1 MAKFIDISP
10 AEEIVLRDPENKREL
25 HGIFNM
31 KCVFIFQNKLA
42 EMKINKDTLQKVD
55 MLALCLFSAVNASE
69 EMELSYSDAAVLS
82 KRMSPSSGAEIIRMF
97 NESLMN
103 SLDEERQEEIKKI
116 MDRLAMNLS
125 L

>member
-1 MAKFIDISP
+1 MEKFIDISP

-42 EMKINKDTLQKVD
+42 EMKINKDTIQKVD

-69 EMELSYSDAAVLS
+69 DMELSYSDAAALS
-82 KRMSPSSGAEIIRMF
+82 KRMAPSSGAEIIRMF
-97 NESLMN
+97 NESLIN
-103 SLDEERQEEIKKI
+103 SLDEERQEAIKKI
-116 MDRLAMNLS
+116 MDRHMMNLS

>member
-69 EMELSYSDAAVLS
+69 EMELSDAAVLS
-82 KRMSPSSGAEIIRMF
+82 KRMAPSSGAEIIRMF
-97 NESLMN
+97 NESLMD

>member
-10 AEEIVLRDPENKREL
+10 AEEIILRDPENKREL

-42 EMKINKDTLQKVD
+42 EMKINKDTIQKVD

-82 KRMSPSSGAEIIRMF
+82 KRMAPSSGAEIIRMF
-97 NESLMN
+97 NESLIN
-103 SLDEERQEEIKKI
+103 SLDEERQEAIKKI
-116 MDRLAMNLS
+116 MDRIMMNLS

>member
-42 EMKINKDTLQKVD
+42 EMKINKDTIQKVD

-82 KRMSPSSGAEIIRMF
+82 KRMAPSSGAEIIRMF
-97 NESLMN
+97 NESLIN
-103 SLDEERQEEIKKI
+103 SLDEERQEAIKKN
-116 MDRLAMNLS
+116 MDRLMMNLS

>member
-42 EMKINKDTLQKVD
+42 EMKINKDTIQKVD

-82 KRMSPSSGAEIIRMF
+82 KRMAPSSGAEIIRMY
-97 NESLMN
+97 NESLIN
-103 SLDEERQEEIKKI
+103 SLDEERQEAIKKI
-116 MDRLAMNLS
+116 MDRLMINLS

>member
-42 EMKINKDTLQKVD
+42 EMKINKDTIQKVD

-69 EMELSYSDAAVLS
+69 EMELSYSDAEVLS
-82 KRMSPSSGAEIIRMF
+82 KRMAPSSGAEIIRMF
-97 NESLMN
+97 NESLIN
-103 SLDEERQEEIKKI
+103 SLNEERQETIKKI
-116 MDRLAMNLS
+116 MDRLMMNLS

>member
-42 EMKINKDTLQKVD
+42 EMKINKDTIQKVD

-82 KRMSPSSGAEIIRMF
+82 KRMAPSSGAEIIRMF
-97 NESLMN
+97 NESLIN
-103 SLDEERQEEIKKI
+103 SLDEERQEAIKKI
-116 MDRLAMNLS
+116 MDRLMINLS

>member
-10 AEEIVLRDPENKREL
+10 AEEIILRDPENKREL

-42 EMKINKDTLQKVD
+42 EMKINKDTIQKVD

-82 KRMSPSSGAEIIRMF
+82 KRMAPSSGAEIIRLF
-97 NESLMN
+97 NESLIN
-103 SLDEERQEEIKKI
+103 SLDEERQEAIKKI
-116 MDRLAMNLS
+116 MDRIMMNLS

>member
-1 MAKFIDISP
+1 MEKFIDISP

-42 EMKINKDTLQKVD
+42 EMKINKDTIQKVD

-69 EMELSYSDAAVLS
+69 EMELSYSDAAALS
-82 KRMSPSSGAEIIRMF
+82 KRMAPSSGAEIIRMF
-97 NESLMN
+97 NESLIN
-103 SLDEERQEEIKKI
+103 SLDEERQEAIKKI
-116 MDRLAMNLS
+116 MDRLMMNLS

>member
-42 EMKINKDTLQKVD
+42 EMKINKDTIQKVD

-82 KRMSPSSGAEIIRMF
+82 KRMAPSSGAEIIRMF
-97 NESLMN
+97 NESLIN
-103 SLDEERQEEIKKI
+103 SLDEERQEAIKKI
-116 MDRLAMNLS
+116 MDRLMMNLS

>member
-42 EMKINKDTLQKVD
+42 EMKINKDTIQKVD
-55 MLALCLFSAVNASE
+55 MLALCLFSAINASE

-82 KRMSPSSGAEIIRMF
+82 KRMAPSSGAEIIRMF
-97 NESLMN
+97 NESLIN
-103 SLDEERQEEIKKI
+103 SLDEERQEAIKKI
-116 MDRLAMNLS
+116 MDRLMMNLS

>member
-1 MAKFIDISP
+1 MVKFIDISP
-10 AEEIVLRDPENKREL
+10 AEEIVLRDPEDKREL

-69 EMELSYSDAAVLS
+69 EMELSYSDAEVLS
-82 KRMSPSSGAEIIRMF
+82 KRMAPSSGAEIIRMF

>member
-42 EMKINKDTLQKVD
+42 EMKINKDTIQKVD

-69 EMELSYSDAAVLS
+69 EMELSYSDAAALS
-82 KRMSPSSGAEIIRMF
+82 KRMAPSSGAEIIRMF
-97 NESLMN
+97 NESLIN
-103 SLDEERQEEIKKI
+103 SLDEERQEAIKKI
-116 MDRLAMNLS
+116 MDRLMMNLS

>member
-42 EMKINKDTLQKVD
+42 EMKINKDTIQKVD
-55 MLALCLFSAVNASE
+55 MLALCLFSAVNASDDI
-69 EMELSYSDAAVLS
+69 ELNYSDAVEMS
-82 KRMSPSSGAEIIRMF
+82 KRMAPSSGAEIIRMF

-103 SLDEERQEEIKKI
+103 SLDEERRDEIKKI
-116 MDRLAMNLS
+116 MDRLMMNLS

>member
-82 KRMSPSSGAEIIRMF
+82 KRIICTV
-97 NESLMN
+97 S
-103 SLDEERQEEIKKI
+103 K
-116 MDRLAMNLS
+116 
-125 L
+125 

>member
-42 EMKINKDTLQKVD
+42 EMKINKYTLQKVD

-82 KRMSPSSGAEIIRMF
+82 KRMAPSSGAEIIRMF

>member
-82 KRMSPSSGAEIIRMF
+82 KRMAPSSGAEIIRMF
-97 NESLMN
+97 NESLIN
-103 SLDEERQEEIKKI
+103 SLDEERQEAIKKI
-116 MDRLAMNLS
+116 MDRLMMNLS